1 MHADRLP
8 WVPLPLPQTFP
19 PTSSEAPR
27 PFPQQ
32 LRQRQHLLANS
43 FCAYLPEE
51 QQQQQHL
58 GISNCCSD
66 TKVSFGNWQS
76 GTKVDG
82 QSRGKAGV
90 ENMPSPLSVHF
101 CEGVCNITG
110 SNISSSNISSSSSSN
125 NSFQDKWGKWVTW
138 LELPYRWRRLYI
150 RFWWNLNIDGEYLI
164 GRNNL
169 RVFGNSL

>member
-1 MHADRLP
+1 
-8 WVPLPLPQTFP
+8 
-19 PTSSEAPR
+19 
-27 PFPQQ
+27 
-32 LRQRQHLLANS
+32 LLANS

-101 CEGVCNITG
+101 CEGVCPCLPKG
-110 SNISSSNISSSSSSN
+110 VGGCGDFGRGKSSCVAR
-125 NSFQDKWGKWVTW
+125 Q
-138 LELPYRWRRLYI
+138 
-150 RFWWNLNIDGEYLI
+150 
-164 GRNNL
+164 
-169 RVFGNSL
+169 